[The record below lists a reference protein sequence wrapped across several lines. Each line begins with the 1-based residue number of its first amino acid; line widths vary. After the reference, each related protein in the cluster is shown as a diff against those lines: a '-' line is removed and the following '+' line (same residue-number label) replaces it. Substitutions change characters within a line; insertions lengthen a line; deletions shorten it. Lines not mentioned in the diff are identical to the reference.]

1 MKDLNKF
8 KHKIELSVRYA
19 DLDTLA
25 HVNNKA
31 YLSYLEEARIAYY
44 NDVIELNLS
53 NLDFSSVVANINIS
67 YKYPIFFSD
76 KLEIYTRCSKI
87 GSKSFELENV
97 IVAINL
103 KNETNIAA
111 TSITTMVSV
120 DLKTGKTI
128 INQEDKMQ
136 KIKEFEGNYEL
147 GIRN

>member
-53 NLDFSSVVANINIS
+53 NLYFSSVVANINIS

-136 KIKEFEGNYEL
+136 KIKEFEGN
-147 GIRN
+147 

>member
-136 KIKEFEGNYEL
+136 KIKEFEGN
-147 GIRN
+147 

>member
-1 MKDLNKF
+1 MLIMEILKKF
-8 KHKIELSVRYA
+8 KHKIQLSVRYA

-44 NDVIELNLS
+44 NDVIDLNLS

-67 YKYPIFFSD
+67 YKYPIFFSN
-76 KLEIYTRCSKI
+76 KLVVYTRCSKI

-97 IVAINL
+97 IVAINE
-103 KNETNIAA
+103 KNEENIAA

-128 INQEDKMQ
+128 ENDSVKMDKIR
-136 KIKEFEGNYEL
+136 KFEYISL
-147 GIRN
+147 